1 MCDSHTLSTYLLV
14 PSWEYSRHS
23 QKSAGTH
30 MTIIQI
36 FENAWSSNKFIPLSE
51 LSLHMAVPSS
61 FCNGKDVNAA
71 LSYKYVCVSVCVC
84 VNNVCTLRDA
94 CTFFKHFQA
103 EDRAHRHGQKRPVN
117 IYIFCAKVPV
127 CHELV
132 IFLIIAPESP
142 CIAFTSFLIYL
153 SRILRMRNSGN
164 SLIEVCF
171 VFLLL

>member
-1 MCDSHTLSTYLLV
+1 MYHPGNIADILRRVLV
-14 PSWEYSRHS
+14 PTWRLFKYLRMHGVQTNLFHS
-23 QKSAGTH
+23 Q
-30 MTIIQI
+30 
-36 FENAWSSNKFIPLSE
+36 
-51 LSLHMAVPSS
+51 SLACTWLCHLHFAT
-61 FCNGKDVNAA
+61 GKMLMLHSVINM
-71 LSYKYVCVSVCVC
+71 CVWVCVC

-171 VFLLL
+171 VFLLLWMGSMTPYRK